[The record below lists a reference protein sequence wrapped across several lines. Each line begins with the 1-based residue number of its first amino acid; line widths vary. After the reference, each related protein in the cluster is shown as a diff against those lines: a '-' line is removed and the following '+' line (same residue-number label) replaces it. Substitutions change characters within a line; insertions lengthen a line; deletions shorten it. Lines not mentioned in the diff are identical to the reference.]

1 MLYQLYASCFFLVEE
16 TDQTTFQYLLY
27 LRLPYYLAPNADTI
41 TDEDALPA
49 LNYSIEYQLDAR
61 QTKFTKLLV
70 HAHLNHQD
78 LTLDLLKYPELCFIT
93 KHRCNEVKVTDED
106 SEFFGQYMQEA
117 DPDPEEVYL
126 NPNDIAYKLV
136 PKDMPLVPWDS
147 NFEPIDTY
155 EMLVN
160 YYHDHH

>member
-16 TDQTTFQYLLY
+16 MAKTTFQYLLY
-27 LRLPYYLAPNADTI
+27 LRLPYYLASKVEQPTSDN
-41 TDEDALPA
+41 LFPA
-49 LNYSIEYQLDAR
+49 LNYSLEYQLDSKH
-61 QTKFTKLLV
+61 TSFTKLLV
-70 HAHLNHQD
+70 HVHLNHQD

-117 DPDPEEVYL
+117 EPDPEAVYL

-136 PKDMPLVPWDS
+136 PKDMPLVPWDV

-155 EMLVN
+155 ELLVD
-160 YYHDHH
+160 YYDHH